1 MLHGI
6 EAQVRWYA
14 GGDDLVSLPTA
25 VAALVPGV
33 YMVKPKFFPVKSTDD
48 DDYGPHTPVASIS
61 QLRWLDTM
69 SEFDRRVMV
78 LGRFSAF
85 LDQEKYQ
92 RLRTML
98 GDYDLDEGNSLAVNQ
113 DSQSSFHIDPSA

>member
-1 MLHGI
+1 
-6 EAQVRWYA
+6 
-14 GGDDLVSLPTA
+14 
-25 VAALVPGV
+25 
-33 YMVKPKFFPVKSTDD
+33 MVKPKFFPVKSIDD

-85 LDQEKYQ
+85 LDPEKYQ

-98 GDYDLDEGNSLAVNQ
+98 GDYDLDEGKSLAVNQ
-113 DSQSSFHIDPSA
+113 DSQSSFHTDPSA